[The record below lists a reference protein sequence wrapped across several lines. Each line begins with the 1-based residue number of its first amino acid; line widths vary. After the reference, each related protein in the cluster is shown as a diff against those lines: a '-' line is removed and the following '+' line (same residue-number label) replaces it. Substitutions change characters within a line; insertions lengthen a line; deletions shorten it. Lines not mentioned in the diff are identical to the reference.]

1 MLVEVDLLLSAHSN
15 ARQWFET
22 KKKQASKQEKKIV
35 AHTKDFKAAKKT
47 TQQKLPH
54 V

>member
-1 MLVEVDLLLSAHSN
+1 MLVEVDLLLSA
-15 ARQWFET
+15 RQWFET
-22 KKKQASKQEKKIV
+22 KEKQASKQEKKIV
-35 AHTKDFKAAKKT
+35 AHTQNFKATEKK